1 MVIMKTETE
10 MKQIEAV
17 DLDQV
22 QGGVRGGGIVTPL
35 DFWSNYWGA
44 VMSYAPPFSTT
55 PLFPRPF
62 G

>member
-1 MVIMKTETE
+1 MKTETE
-10 MKQIEAV
+10 PKQIEAV
-17 DLDQV
+17 ALEHV
-22 QGGVRGGGIVTPL
+22 QGGARAGGIVTPL
-35 DFWSNYWGA
+35 DFWANYWGS

>member
-1 MVIMKTETE
+1 MKTETE
-10 MKQIEAV
+10 TKQIEAV
-17 DLDQV
+17 DLEQV
-22 QGGVRGGGIVTPL
+22 TGGARGIVTPL
-35 DFWSNYWGA
+35 DFWANYWGA